1 MPVQK
6 DLKRLVRARMEKTG
20 ESYTTARLHLVR
32 KQEPAQN
39 YGTLAGMSDAAVRA
53 KTGRSWAEWVRLL
66 DAAGATSKTHRDI
79 AKHVSSLGTPSWWT
93 QTVTVG
99 YERIRGL
106 RERGQQRSGEY
117 RTNKARTFGVSIDT
131 LFEAFADT
139 RKRRKWLPID
149 AEVKSATAPKRM
161 RIICGDGTV
170 VLAGFTPKGAA
181 KSAVAIEHDKL
192 PSKSAAEAT
201 KKAWG
206 EHFDRL
212 GEYLA

>member
-1 MPVQK
+1 M
-6 DLKRLVRARMEKTG
+6 AKTG
-20 ESYTTARLHLVR
+20 EAYTTARLHLVGKR
-32 KQEPAQN
+32 EPASG
-39 YGTLAGMSDAAVRA
+39 YGALAGMSDAAVAA
-53 KTGRSWAEWVRLL
+53 KTGRSWAQWVRLL
-66 DAAGATSKTHRDI
+66 DAAGAASKSHRDI

-117 RTNKARTFGVSIDT
+117 RTNKARTFGVPIET
-131 LFEAFADT
+131 LFEAFANA

-149 AEVKSATAPKRM
+149 AQVKSATPPKRM
-161 RIICGDGTV
+161 RIACGDGSV
-170 VLAGFTPKGAA
+170 VLVGFTPKGAA

-192 PSKSAAEAT
+192 PSKSAADAM

-212 GEYLA
+212 GEYLS